1 MLQNK
6 IYLNY
11 FIEIL
16 KTFLLIL
23 FGLSL
28 IALTIRAVNFL
39 DLIVE
44 SGYPLTIYFGYSFL
58 NLFGIAPKFIPFSF
72 LLALTIFILKH
83 INDSEFTILW
93 TAGVKKI
100 ALVNLVF
107 YTSVVVLI
115 FYLIF
120 SIFLT
125 PLLLGKS
132 RQLLNYENLNSF
144 LPTVKAQQFSDSFK
158 GFTFFVEE
166 KFENEIKNVFIYD
179 KSNALK
185 NLTSNQSDTTSTTII
200 AKEGIVDNR
209 KMVLFDGSIISTDKN
224 NKENDIVKFE
234 QINIDLKNL
243 KTGTISQLKFQETS
257 SKNLI
262 DCIKNPSELII
273 NCNKNA
279 NSEIITVLNRR
290 FFLPFYIPIVS
301 LICSFLLI
309 KTQSRNNYFFNKYS
323 IFVLGFFVLLYSEL
337 IIRFTGIS
345 KIVGTLFIA
354 SPFIFTPIIY
364 LFLIYKLNRE
374 ASSK

>member
-39 DLIVE
+39 DLIVD

-100 ALVNLVF
+100 ILVNLVF
-107 YTSVVVLI
+107 YTSLVVLI

-158 GFTFFVEE
+158 GFTFIVGKKYNNEL
-166 KFENEIKNVFIYD
+166 ENIFLYD
-179 KSNALK
+179 AGNNLK
-185 NLTSNQSDTTSTTII
+185 NLSSNKTDINSTTII
-200 AKEGIVDNR
+200 ASKGIV
-209 KMVLFDGSIISTDKN
+209 N
-224 NKENDIVKFE
+224 NKNLILVNGQVITTNKEKKNEMLTFK
-234 QINIDLKNL
+234 QLNINLSNL
-243 KTGTISQLKFQETS
+243 SSATIKKDKIQETS
-257 SKNLI
+257 TLKLLKCFLESSIQK
-262 DCIKNPSELII
+262 EF
-273 NCNKNA
+273 CNEDFLR
-279 NSEIITVLNRR
+279 EIIPTLTRR
-290 FFLPFYIPIVS
+290 FITPFYIPVISSISALLLLRSNKIILNKNLIFFYSFS
-301 LICSFLLI
+301 LLLFTEIAVKFTGQNIYLTAIYTILPLILIFLF
-309 KTQSRNNYFFNKYS
+309 YFFLK
-323 IFVLGFFVLLYSEL
+323 F
-337 IIRFTGIS
+337 RIS
-345 KIVGTLFIA
+345 KFI
-354 SPFIFTPIIY
+354 
-364 LFLIYKLNRE
+364 
-374 ASSK
+374 

>member
-39 DLIVE
+39 DLIVD

-100 ALVNLVF
+100 VLVNLVL

-158 GFTFFVEE
+158 GFTFIVGKKYNNEL
-166 KFENEIKNVFIYD
+166 ENIFLYD
-179 KSNALK
+179 AGNNLK
-185 NLTSNQSDTTSTTII
+185 NLSSNKTDINSTTII
-200 AKEGIVDNR
+200 ASKGIV
-209 KMVLFDGSIISTDKN
+209 N
-224 NKENDIVKFE
+224 N
-234 QINIDLKNL
+234 
-243 KTGTISQLKFQETS
+243 
-257 SKNLI
+257 KNLI
-262 DCIKNPSELII
+262 LVNGQVITT
-273 NCNKNA
+273 NK
-279 NSEIITVLNRR
+279 EKRMK
-290 FFLPFYIPIVS
+290 
-301 LICSFLLI
+301 C
-309 KTQSRNNYFFNKYS
+309 
-323 IFVLGFFVLLYSEL
+323 
-337 IIRFTGIS
+337 
-345 KIVGTLFIA
+345 
-354 SPFIFTPIIY
+354 
-364 LFLIYKLNRE
+364 
-374 ASSK
+374 